1 MKLAARIVE
10 TKTFNRLIIAAIVV
24 AGVLAGIETSAAM
37 VDRHH
42 TALRFFDVLILSIFG
57 VEAVLKIA
65 AHGSRPWRYFLDP
78 WNVFDFTVLLLCL
91 LPAAGPFAAVL
102 RLARALRLLRLVSAL
117 PKLQLLVGALLKSFS
132 AMGYVG
138 VLLGLMFYI
147 YAVAGV
153 HLFGGVA
160 PEAFGSLS
168 AALFSLFQ
176 LITLEGWVDVF
187 GAVHGGGPVRAIVYF
202 TSFIVLGTMIMLNL
216 FIGVIM
222 NSMSEMHAEI
232 DERDRARHL
241 RETGHPTVDDDFRQI
256 EQQLKN
262 LQEQLATTRHRVA
275 HTTPAAPAG
284 DAQTA
289 TRELPIR
296 G

>member
-1 MKLAARIVE
+1 MKFAARTVE
-10 TKTFNRLIIAAIVV
+10 TKTFNRLIIATIVV
-24 AGVLAGIETSAAM
+24 AGVLAGIETNGAL
-37 VDRHH
+37 VERHH
-42 TALRFFDVLILSIFG
+42 ALLRFLDVVILSIFG
-57 VEAVLKIA
+57 LEAVLKIA
-65 AHGSRPWRYFLDP
+65 AHGRRPWRYFLDG

-153 HLFGGVA
+153 HLFGGAA
-160 PEAFGSLS
+160 PEHFGSLS

-187 GAVHGGGPVRAIVYF
+187 GAVHGAGPARAIVYF
-202 TSFIVLGTMIMLNL
+202 TSFFVLGTMIMLNL

-232 DERDRARHL
+232 DERDRDRHL
-241 RETGHPTVDDDFRQI
+241 RETGQPTVEDDFTQI
-256 EQQLKN
+256 EQQLKA
-262 LQEQLATTRHRVA
+262 LQEQLATTRRRVA
-275 HTTPAAPAG
+275 HSNPERAADGQTP
-284 DAQTA
+284 

>member
-10 TKTFNRLIIAAIVV
+10 TKTFNRLIIATIVV
-24 AGVLAGIETSAAM
+24 AGVLAGIETNGAL
-37 VDRHH
+37 VERHH
-42 TALRFFDVLILSIFG
+42 TLLRSLDVLILAIFG
-57 VEAVLKIA
+57 VEALLKMA
-65 AHGSRPWRYFLDP
+65 AHGSRPWRYFGDAC
-78 WNVFDFTVLLLCL
+78 NVFDFTVLLLCL

-153 HLFGGVA
+153 HLFGAVT
-160 PEAFGSLS
+160 PDKFGSLTV
-168 AALFSLFQ
+168 ALFSLFQ
-176 LITLEGWVDVF
+176 LITLEGWVEVF
-187 GAVHGGGPVRAIVYF
+187 AAANGAGAVPTTIYF

-232 DERDRARHL
+232 DERDRDRHL
-241 RETGHPTVDDDFRQI
+241 RETGQPTVEDDFAAI
-256 EQQLKN
+256 EQQLKT
-262 LQEQLATTRHRVA
+262 LQEQLATTRRRVA
-275 HTTPAAPAG
+275 HRTADHDGNGQTP
-284 DAQTA
+284 

-296 G
+296 S

>member
-1 MKLAARIVE
+1 MKLAARTVE
-10 TKTFNRLIIAAIVV
+10 TKSFNRLIIVAILV

-37 VDRHH
+37 VERHH
-42 TALRFFDVLILSIFG
+42 ALLRFLDVFILCIFG
-57 VEAVLKIA
+57 AEAAIKMA
-65 AHGSRPWRYFLDP
+65 AHGRQPWRYFTDA
-78 WNVFDFTVLLLCL
+78 WNIFDFTVLLLCI
-91 LPAAGPFAAVL
+91 LPVAGPFAAVL

-160 PEAFGSLS
+160 PAQFGSLS
-168 AALFSLFQ
+168 TALFSLFQ

-187 GAVHGGGPVRAIVYF
+187 GAVNDSGPVRAILYF
-202 TSFIVLGTMIMLNL
+202 VTFIVLGTMIMLNL

-222 NSMSEMHAEI
+222 NSMGEMQAEMA
-232 DERDRARHL
+232 DRDRTRHE
-241 RETGHPTVDDDFRQI
+241 RETGEPTVDDDFRQL
-256 EQQLKN
+256 EQQLKL

-275 HTTPAAPAG
+275 HTAPAQVANG
-284 DAQTA
+284 QAA

>member
-1 MKLAARIVE
+1 MRFAARIVE
-10 TKTFNRLIIAAIVV
+10 TKTFNRLIIAIIVI
-24 AGVLAGIETSAAM
+24 AGVLAGIETNGAT
-37 VDRHH
+37 VERHH
-42 TALRFFDVLILSIFG
+42 SLLRFLDVLILSIFG
-57 VEAVLKIA
+57 LEALLKIA
-65 AHGSRPWRYFLDP
+65 AHGRHPWRYFGDP

-153 HLFGGVA
+153 HLFGGAA
-160 PEAFGSLS
+160 PENFGSLT

-176 LITLEGWVDVF
+176 LITLEGWVEVF
-187 GAVHGGGPVRAIVYF
+187 AAVNGAGPVRATIYF

-222 NSMSEMHAEI
+222 NSMSEMHAEL
-232 DERDRARHL
+232 DQRARVRHE
-241 RETGHPTVDDDFRQI
+241 RATGEPTLEDDFNEL
-256 EQQLKN
+256 EQQLKT
-262 LQEQLATTRHRVA
+262 LQERVA
-275 HTTPAAPAG
+275 
-284 DAQTA
+284 A
-289 TRELPIR
+289 TRVRVGHTVPSPR
-296 G
+296 GE

>member
-1 MKLAARIVE
+1 MKLAARTVE
-10 TKTFNRLIIAAIVV
+10 TKSFNRLIIVAILV

-37 VDRHH
+37 VERHH
-42 TALRFFDVLILSIFG
+42 ALLRFLDVFILCIFG
-57 VEAVLKIA
+57 AEAVVKMA
-65 AHGSRPWRYFLDP
+65 AHGRQPWRYFTDA
-78 WNVFDFTVLLLCL
+78 WNIFDFTVLLLCI
-91 LPAAGPFAAVL
+91 LPVAGPFAAVL

-160 PEAFGSLS
+160 PEQFGSLS

-176 LITLEGWVDVF
+176 LITLEGWVEIF
-187 GAVHGGGPVRAIVYF
+187 AAANASGPVRAMLYF
-202 TSFIVLGTMIMLNL
+202 VTFIVLGTMIMLNL

-222 NSMSEMHAEI
+222 NSMGEMQAEI
-232 DERDRARHL
+232 ADRDRTRHE
-241 RETGHPTVDDDFRQI
+241 RETGEPTVDDDFRQI
-256 EQQLKN
+256 EQQIKL

-275 HTTPAAPAG
+275 HAAPAHVANG
-284 DAQTA
+284 EAA

>member
-1 MKLAARIVE
+1 MKFAARIVE
-10 TKTFNRLIIAAIVV
+10 TKTFNRLIIATIVV
-24 AGVLAGIETSAAM
+24 AGVLAGIETNGAL
-37 VDRHH
+37 VERHH
-42 TALRFFDVLILSIFG
+42 DLLRFLDVFILAIFG
-57 VEAVLKIA
+57 AEAVLKIG
-65 AHGSRPWRYFLDP
+65 AHGRHPWRYFGDA

-153 HLFGGVA
+153 HLFGAVA
-160 PEAFGSLS
+160 PDKFGSLTV
-168 AALFSLFQ
+168 ALFSLFQ
-176 LITLEGWVDVF
+176 LITLEGWVEVF
-187 GAVHGGGPVRAIVYF
+187 AAANGAGAVRTTIYF

-222 NSMSEMHAEI
+222 NSMGEMHAEI
-232 DERDRARHL
+232 DERDRDRHL
-241 RETGHPTVDDDFRQI
+241 RETGQPTVEDDFAAI
-256 EQQLKN
+256 EQQLKT
-262 LQEQLATTRHRVA
+262 LQDQLATTRRRVA
-275 HTTPAAPAG
+275 HRTSEQPANG
-284 DAQTA
+284 QTL

>member
-1 MKLAARIVE
+1 MRFAARIVE
-10 TKTFNRLIIAAIVV
+10 TKTFDRLIIAVIVL
-24 AGVLAGIETSAAM
+24 AGVLAGIETNPATVA
-37 VDRHH
+37 RHY
-42 TALRFFDVLILSIFG
+42 ALLRFCDALILLIFG
-57 VEAVLKIA
+57 AEAALKMA
-65 AHGSRPWRYFLDP
+65 AHGRHPWRYFRDA

-91 LPAAGPFAAVL
+91 VPAAGPFAAVL

-160 PEAFGSLS
+160 PEQFGSL
-168 AALFSLFQ
+168 ATALFSLFQ
-176 LITLEGWVDVF
+176 LITLEGWVEVF
-187 GAVHGGGPVRAIVYF
+187 GAVNDSGPVRAILYF
-202 TSFIVLGTMIMLNL
+202 VTFIVLGTMIMLNL

-222 NSMSEMHAEI
+222 NSMSEMQAEI
-232 DERDRARHL
+232 ADRDRTRHE
-241 RETGHPTVDDDFRQI
+241 RETGEPTVDDDFRQI
-256 EQQLKN
+256 EQQLKV

-275 HTTPAAPAG
+275 HAVPVGVENGERPSA
-284 DAQTA
+284 
-289 TRELPIR
+289 ELPFR

>member
-1 MKLAARIVE
+1 MKLAARVVE
-10 TKTFNRLIIAAIVV
+10 TKTFNRLIIATIVA
-24 AGVLAGIETSAAM
+24 AGVLAGIETNAAF

-42 TALRFFDVLILSIFG
+42 ALFRFLDGLILSIFG

-65 AHGSRPWRYFLDP
+65 AHGRRPWRYFFDP
-78 WNVFDFTVLLLCL
+78 WNIFDFIVLLLCL

-153 HLFGGVA
+153 HLFGGAA
-160 PEAFGSLS
+160 PEQFGSLS
-168 AALFSLFQ
+168 IALLSLFQ

-187 GAVHGGGPVRAIVYF
+187 GAVHSSGPVRATVYF
-202 TSFIVLGTMIMLNL
+202 ISFIVLGTMIMLNL

-232 DERDRARHL
+232 DERDRARHV
-241 RETGHPTVDDDFRQI
+241 RETGEPTVADDFRQI
-256 EQQLKN
+256 EQQMKR
-262 LQEQLATTRHRVA
+262 LQEQLAATRLRVA
-275 HTTPAAPAG
+275 HSTPAPPGNGQAP
-284 DAQTA
+284 

>member
-1 MKLAARIVE
+1 MKFAARTVE
-10 TKTFNRLIIAAIVV
+10 TKTFNRLIIAMIVV
-24 AGVLAGIETSAAM
+24 AGVLAGVETNAAL
-37 VDRHH
+37 VEDHH
-42 TALRFFDVLILSIFG
+42 TLLRSLDALILGIFG
-57 VEAVLKIA
+57 LEAALKMA
-65 AHGSRPWRYFLDP
+65 AHGRRPWRYFCDA

-138 VLLGLMFYI
+138 ILLGLMFYI

-160 PEAFGSLS
+160 PENFGSLTV
-168 AALFSLFQ
+168 ALLSLFQ
-176 LITLEGWVDVF
+176 LITLEGWVEIF
-187 GAVHGGGPVRAIVYF
+187 GAVNGAGPVRATVYF
-202 TSFIVLGTMIMLNL
+202 ISFIDLGTMIMLNL

-241 RETGHPTVDDDFRQI
+241 RETGAPTVEDDFRQI
-256 EQQLKN
+256 EQQMKQ
-262 LQEQLATTRHRVA
+262 LQEQLAATRLRVA
-275 HTTPAAPAG
+275 HGAVAHPG
-284 DAQTA
+284 NAQTP

>member
-10 TKTFNRLIIAAIVV
+10 TKIFNRLIIATIVV
-24 AGVLAGIETSAAM
+24 AGVLAGLETNAAF
-37 VDRHH
+37 VERHH
-42 TALRFFDVLILSIFG
+42 GLLHLLDSLILGVFG
-57 VEAVLKIA
+57 LEAVLKIA
-65 AHGSRPWRYFLDP
+65 AHGRRPWRYFLDA

-153 HLFGGVA
+153 HLFGGAA
-160 PEAFGSLS
+160 PEQFGSLS

-187 GAVHGGGPVRAIVYF
+187 GAVHGAGPVRAIVYF

-222 NSMSEMHAEI
+222 NSMGEMHAEI
-232 DERDRARHL
+232 DERDRARHV
-241 RETGHPTVDDDFRQI
+241 RETGHPTLEDQFNEL
-256 EQQLKN
+256 EQQLKR
-262 LQEQLATTRHRVA
+262 LQEGLAATRVHIK
-275 HTTPAAPAG
+275 HNAPARVENG
-284 DAQTA
+284 DGRTA
-289 TRELPIR
+289 ELPIR
-296 G
+296 R

>member
-1 MKLAARIVE
+1 MKFAARTAE
-10 TKTFNRLIIAAIVV
+10 TKTFSRLIIAVIVV
-24 AGVLAGIETSAAM
+24 AGVLAGVETNAAF
-37 VDRHH
+37 VERHH
-42 TALRFFDVLILSIFG
+42 AVLRFLDGFILFIFG
-57 VEAVLKIA
+57 AEAALKMA
-65 AHGSRPWRYFLDP
+65 AHGRAPWRYFRDP

-138 VLLGLMFYI
+138 ILLGLMFYI

-153 HLFGGVA
+153 HLFGGSA
-160 PEAFGSLS
+160 PEQFGSLS

-187 GAVHGGGPVRAIVYF
+187 GAVHGAGPGRAIVYF

-222 NSMSEMHAEI
+222 NSMSEMHAEL
-232 DERDRARHL
+232 DQRARVRHE
-241 RETGHPTVDDDFRQI
+241 RETGEPTLEDDFNEL
-256 EQQLKN
+256 EQQLKT
-262 LQEQLATTRHRVA
+262 LQERVA
-275 HTTPAAPAG
+275 
-284 DAQTA
+284 A
-289 TRELPIR
+289 TRVRVGHTIPAPVENGAR
-296 G
+296 

>member
-1 MKLAARIVE
+1 MRFAARTVE
-10 TKTFNRLIIAAIVV
+10 TKLFNRLIIATIVI
-24 AGVLAGIETSAAM
+24 AGVLAGIETNGAF
-37 VDRHH
+37 VERHH
-42 TALRFFDVLILSIFG
+42 DLLRIFDGLILAIFG
-57 VEAVLKIA
+57 AEALLKMA
-65 AHGSRPWRYFLDP
+65 AHGSRPWRYFGDS

-153 HLFGGVA
+153 HLFGGAA
-160 PEAFGSLS
+160 PEQFGSLS

-187 GAVHGGGPVRAIVYF
+187 GAVYGGGPIRATVYF

-232 DERDRARHL
+232 DERARARHE
-241 RETGHPTVDDDFRQI
+241 RETGEPTLEDDFNQI
-256 EQQLKN
+256 EQQLKL
-262 LQEQLATTRHRVA
+262 LQEQLAATRVRIA
-275 HTTPAAPAG
+275 HTVPAVADHG
-284 DAQTA
+284 QTA